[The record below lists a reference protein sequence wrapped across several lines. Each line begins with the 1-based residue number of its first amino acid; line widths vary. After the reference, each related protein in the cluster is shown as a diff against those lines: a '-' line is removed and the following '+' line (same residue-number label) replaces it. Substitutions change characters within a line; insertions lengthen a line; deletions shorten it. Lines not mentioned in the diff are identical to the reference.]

1 MRKGIILTVVLAVLG
16 LFFVSCQGTPKTTAH
31 GKENIGYLQITGDVG
46 EMQSVTVIIDDTE
59 PFTATV
65 NDNSRRNVK
74 NKYTYKIAVGA
85 HDIEVRY
92 NDRII
97 TKRKIFVSANEIKV
111 VEVS

>member
-1 MRKGIILTVVLAVLG
+1 MKRGIILTVLLAVLG
-16 LFFVSCQGTPKTTAH
+16 LFFVSCKATPKTTSH
-31 GKENIGYLQITGDVG
+31 GKENIGYLQISGDSS
-46 EMQSVTVIIDDTE
+46 EMSTVTVVIDDTE
-59 PFTATV
+59 PFTANV

-92 NDRII
+92 EDRVLI
-97 TKRKIFVSANEIKV
+97 KRKIFVSANEIKV

>member
-31 GKENIGYLQITGDVG
+31 GKENIGYLQISGDSS
-46 EMQSVTVIIDDTE
+46 EMSTVTVVIDDTE
-59 PFTATV
+59 PFTANV

-92 NDRII
+92 KDRII